1 MKLLLLLAVAV
12 TANAATL
19 GSSKCSHGPTY
30 WCGSIKQAK
39 ECGAVQ
45 YCSDNDWAAIR
56 TKAGEFCNDC
66 EIDVGLLT
74 EQLEKASTE
83 DEIIQI
89 VEKFCTDLGA
99 LAEDCRLVVNAY
111 GPEMLKALIEKLQP
125 DQVCALLGFC
135 KPDTSVTDPQE
146 DQSAQIMLQLMDR
159 ASSKLLEI
167 LGTQLFAGDKMCTDC
182 TNFIGDVKKLLN
194 NATVEAM
201 ITGEVKRLCQYLGAY
216 KTECE
221 LIVTTLVPQG
231 IGQLVEKINAKQDC
245 SQIGFCKSLHSDEPV
260 PEPPTNDPCSDCKAF
275 MGDVKTI
282 LSNSSV
288 QKMIIED
295 LENFCN
301 DLGSLAPQCQE
312 YVEQY
317 GSLVFSLILQYFD
330 PNMICSTIGFCKSEE
345 MVVAS
350 FDVCTE
356 CKTYMGDFVQFLNTP
371 SVQQNVMK
379 QVTSICKMLKI
390 SDNCDQVVSEYGPLI
405 MKMLL
410 QYLNPESFCKE
421 IGVCASEAIPEALPE
436 PGDLCTDCQSFVKDF
451 DNLLNN
457 YTVQEMLLKDFEVLC
472 KYVPNYSSDCKM
484 YIKQYGALVFEV
496 IAGLINP
503 KTVCTDIGLCNG
515 VRSPRPTLPKLPVE
529 VLKALAPNDVCADC
543 KNLFQDV
550 QNFLSEPDVQKK
562 ILGEI
567 ELLCNDLG
575 PFGPQ
580 CKTYV
585 DQYGPLVFTF
595 LLQYID
601 PDAICSKVGLCSA
614 DLPQS
619 PAKVNA
625 DMCADCKAFF
635 TDVSTI
641 LNTPQV
647 QQMILQEIESLCND
661 LGPSI
666 GPQCQQYVTEYGPLV
681 INFVLQYLDPT
692 SICGDIG
699 FCTGVNT
706 VRPLAF
712 TAVKTILKMPMVAG
726 DLCTDCKNLVNDA
739 DGLLKNATVQKMFLN
754 DLAVVCKY
762 FGGLQSECK
771 DLIME
776 YGPLLFDYIA
786 AYIGQNGIVDPTT
799 ICDDIGLCPAVTVT
813 LKADQCADC
822 KNFFQDVVTI
832 LNNPS
837 TQQQILQAIETLCN
851 DLGPSIGPQCQ
862 QYVSEYGPLAINFL
876 LQYLDPTAVCGDIG
890 FCPSVARPPMN
901 LVKESADQCTDCK
914 NFFQDVS
921 TMLNTPAVQQQILQE
936 IETLC
941 NDLGPSIG
949 PQCQQYV
956 SEYGPLAI
964 NFLLQYLDPNMICG
978 EIGFCAALPK
988 QSLSFPSLN
997 GDQCTDCKNFFQ
1009 DVATLLKNS
1018 SVQQMILQ
1026 EIGMLCNE
1034 LGPSIGPQCQQYVTE
1049 YGPLVF
1055 NMLLQYLDPTAI
1067 CGDIGFCTA
1076 VSSPPPL
1083 HLNGDQCTD
1092 CKNFFQDVSTMLKN
1106 TSTQQMILQELETL
1120 CNNLGPSIGPQC
1132 QQYVSEYGP
1141 LVFNF
1146 LLQYLD
1152 PTAICGDIGFCPAMS
1167 EPTKLF
1173 QLNADQC
1180 TDCKNFFQDV
1190 STILNNPSTQQMI
1203 IEDIENLCNSL
1214 GPSLGPQCQ
1223 QYVSEYGSLVINF
1236 LLQYL
1241 DPNAIC
1247 GDIGFCSSTPRSFEK
1262 LVKVNADQC
1271 TDCKNFFQDVVTILN
1286 NPSTQQQILQELET
1300 LCNDLGPSIGPQCQ
1314 QYVSEYGP
1322 LVINFLLQ
1330 YLDPASVCSQ
1340 IGFCSGMNEV
1350 ISFVELQS
1358 ALPVSPMNEEPL
1370 EEEGAGCEVCKLVV
1384 SQIEVYLKDGA
1395 TEEEITAALEK
1406 FCSILP
1412 SSLANQCTAFM
1423 DQYGPVVLKLL
1434 ADEMDPDQVCSFL
1447 KLCAAEFQQS
1457 PKCTLCEYVM
1467 QKLET
1472 MISKQSTVAEIEAA
1486 LEKVCSLLPGSISDQ
1501 CQQFVDQYTPT
1512 IINLIVQN
1520 VSPQLICRTLG
1531 LCKAS
1536 SESEFQQSPKC
1547 TLCEYVIQKLETM
1560 ISKQSTVAE
1569 IEAALE
1575 KVCSLLPGSISDQCQ
1590 QFVDQYTPT
1599 IINLIVQNVSP
1610 QLICRTLGLCKA
1622 SSESDVHEQLG
1633 PTCVLCQYVMK
1644 ELESLLAKE
1653 STISDIEAALDKV
1666 CSLMPGTLSQQ
1677 CQQFVDTYT
1686 PTIVNLLVQYV
1697 PPRLVCVV
1705 LRLCMFEEAPA
1716 PVLNEGANEFCA
1728 ICEFAMSELDK
1739 ILVEPNTEAQIENAL
1754 DMICGLLP
1762 STISET
1768 CTSFVAQYTK
1778 EIIFLIT
1785 QSVSPKQVCAALTLC
1800 TTVESA
1806 DEVSPDETLD
1816 HIDEHEFE
1824 ASTECIVCE
1833 YAMKELEKQL
1843 GKNATEQEI
1852 RFALDEVCS
1861 LLPGTLQE
1869 DCSILVNYYT
1879 TEVIY
1884 QFIRK
1889 YPANKIC
1896 TLLKVCAAV
1905 DGELKSV
1912 AHVEVEQEPSCAICE
1927 FAVKELEQMLQK
1939 DSTEASIRKAL
1950 NSLCSRLPSTVAK
1963 DCQMF
1968 VDYYTEEIIFVLV
1981 SQFPP
1986 SSLCTSINLCTASEI
2001 KGVTEKVE
2009 QNTQFCTICEFV
2021 AKYLEEDL
2029 QKNSTEAEIKKAL
2042 DLVCSK
2048 LPSTVTKECQMFVDY
2063 YTEEIIFIL
2072 VSQFP
2077 PSKLCSSLQLCSA
2090 VEEIQPQID
2099 EDTSVSCEVCVIAV
2113 RSAELYITK
2122 NTTEQEIDK
2131 VLEYLCQAFPGS
2143 LQEQCVTFVQQFG
2156 NAIPELIVTFGDP
2169 DKICK
2174 LLDLCPQNVDVKQ
2187 LMYEKCKTGPE
2198 FWCASE
2204 TNADLC
2210 DAVEHCKRHVWN

>member
-66 EIDVGLLT
+66 EIGVGLLT

-330 PNMICSTIGFCKSEE
+330 PNMICSSIGFCKSEE
-345 MVVAS
+345 MVMAS

-550 QNFLSEPDVQKK
+550 QNFLSEPDVQKM
-562 ILGEI
+562 ILGKI

-601 PDAICSKVGLCSA
+601 PDAICSNVGLCSA

-666 GPQCQQYVTEYGPLV
+666 SPQCQQYVTEYGPLV

-712 TAVKTILKMPMVAG
+712 TAVKTILKMPTVAG

-786 AYIGQNGIVDPTT
+786 AYIDPTT

-876 LQYLDPTAVCGDIG
+876 LQYLDP
-890 FCPSVARPPMN
+890 
-901 LVKESADQCTDCK
+901 
-914 NFFQDVS
+914 
-921 TMLNTPAVQQQILQE
+921 
-936 IETLC
+936 
-941 NDLGPSIG
+941 
-949 PQCQQYV
+949 
-956 SEYGPLAI
+956 
-964 NFLLQYLDPNMICG
+964 NMICG

-988 QSLSFPSLN
+988 QSMSLPSLN

-1241 DPNAIC
+1241 
-1247 GDIGFCSSTPRSFEK
+1247 
-1262 LVKVNADQC
+1262 NADQC

-1644 ELESLLAKE
+1644 EVESLLAKE

-1739 ILVEPNTEAQIENAL
+1739 ILVEPNTE
-1754 DMICGLLP
+1754 
-1762 STISET
+1762 
-1768 CTSFVAQYTK
+1768 YTK

-1800 TTVESA
+1800 TSVDSA
-1806 DEVSPDETLD
+1806 DEVSQDETLD
-1816 HIDEHEFE
+1816 HIDEQKFE

-1869 DCSILVNYYT
+1869 DCSILINYYT

-1912 AHVEVEQEPSCAICE
+1912 AHVEVERSLRSLSVNLLSRSWNRCSRRI
-1927 FAVKELEQMLQK
+1927 LQ
-1939 DSTEASIRKAL
+1939 RKAL

-1968 VDYYTEEIIFVLV
+1968 VDYYTEEIIFILV

-2131 VLEYLCQAFPGS
+2131 
-2143 LQEQCVTFVQQFG
+2143 CVTFVQQFG

>member
-1 MKLLLLLAVAV
+1 
-12 TANAATL
+12 
-19 GSSKCSHGPTY
+19 
-30 WCGSIKQAK
+30 
-39 ECGAVQ
+39 
-45 YCSDNDWAAIR
+45 
-56 TKAGEFCNDC
+56 
-66 EIDVGLLT
+66 
-74 EQLEKASTE
+74 
-83 DEIIQI
+83 
-89 VEKFCTDLGA
+89 
-99 LAEDCRLVVNAY
+99 
-111 GPEMLKALIEKLQP
+111 
-125 DQVCALLGFC
+125 
-135 KPDTSVTDPQE
+135 
-146 DQSAQIMLQLMDR
+146 
-159 ASSKLLEI
+159 
-167 LGTQLFAGDKMCTDC
+167 
-182 TNFIGDVKKLLN
+182 
-194 NATVEAM
+194 
-201 ITGEVKRLCQYLGAY
+201 
-216 KTECE
+216 
-221 LIVTTLVPQG
+221 
-231 IGQLVEKINAKQDC
+231 
-245 SQIGFCKSLHSDEPV
+245 
-260 PEPPTNDPCSDCKAF
+260 
-275 MGDVKTI
+275 
-282 LSNSSV
+282 
-288 QKMIIED
+288 
-295 LENFCN
+295 
-301 DLGSLAPQCQE
+301 
-312 YVEQY
+312 
-317 GSLVFSLILQYFD
+317 
-330 PNMICSTIGFCKSEE
+330 
-345 MVVAS
+345 
-350 FDVCTE
+350 
-356 CKTYMGDFVQFLNTP
+356 
-371 SVQQNVMK
+371 
-379 QVTSICKMLKI
+379 
-390 SDNCDQVVSEYGPLI
+390 
-405 MKMLL
+405 
-410 QYLNPESFCKE
+410 
-421 IGVCASEAIPEALPE
+421 
-436 PGDLCTDCQSFVKDF
+436 
-451 DNLLNN
+451 
-457 YTVQEMLLKDFEVLC
+457 
-472 KYVPNYSSDCKM
+472 
-484 YIKQYGALVFEV
+484 
-496 IAGLINP
+496 
-503 KTVCTDIGLCNG
+503 
-515 VRSPRPTLPKLPVE
+515 
-529 VLKALAPNDVCADC
+529 
-543 KNLFQDV
+543 
-550 QNFLSEPDVQKK
+550 
-562 ILGEI
+562 
-567 ELLCNDLG
+567 
-575 PFGPQ
+575 
-580 CKTYV
+580 
-585 DQYGPLVFTF
+585 
-595 LLQYID
+595 
-601 PDAICSKVGLCSA
+601 
-614 DLPQS
+614 
-619 PAKVNA
+619 
-625 DMCADCKAFF
+625 
-635 TDVSTI
+635 
-641 LNTPQV
+641 
-647 QQMILQEIESLCND
+647 
-661 LGPSI
+661 
-666 GPQCQQYVTEYGPLV
+666 
-681 INFVLQYLDPT
+681 
-692 SICGDIG
+692 
-699 FCTGVNT
+699 
-706 VRPLAF
+706 
-712 TAVKTILKMPMVAG
+712 
-726 DLCTDCKNLVNDA
+726 
-739 DGLLKNATVQKMFLN
+739 
-754 DLAVVCKY
+754 
-762 FGGLQSECK
+762 
-771 DLIME
+771 
-776 YGPLLFDYIA
+776 
-786 AYIGQNGIVDPTT
+786 
-799 ICDDIGLCPAVTVT
+799 
-813 LKADQCADC
+813 
-822 KNFFQDVVTI
+822 
-832 LNNPS
+832 
-837 TQQQILQAIETLCN
+837 
-851 DLGPSIGPQCQ
+851 
-862 QYVSEYGPLAINFL
+862 
-876 LQYLDPTAVCGDIG
+876 
-890 FCPSVARPPMN
+890 
-901 LVKESADQCTDCK
+901 
-914 NFFQDVS
+914 
-921 TMLNTPAVQQQILQE
+921 
-936 IETLC
+936 
-941 NDLGPSIG
+941 
-949 PQCQQYV
+949 
-956 SEYGPLAI
+956 
-964 NFLLQYLDPNMICG
+964 
-978 EIGFCAALPK
+978 
-988 QSLSFPSLN
+988 
-997 GDQCTDCKNFFQ
+997 
-1009 DVATLLKNS
+1009 
-1018 SVQQMILQ
+1018 
-1026 EIGMLCNE
+1026 
-1034 LGPSIGPQCQQYVTE
+1034 
-1049 YGPLVF
+1049 
-1055 NMLLQYLDPTAI
+1055 
-1067 CGDIGFCTA
+1067 
-1076 VSSPPPL
+1076 
-1083 HLNGDQCTD
+1083 
-1092 CKNFFQDVSTMLKN
+1092 
-1106 TSTQQMILQELETL
+1106 
-1120 CNNLGPSIGPQC
+1120 
-1132 QQYVSEYGP
+1132 
-1141 LVFNF
+1141 
-1146 LLQYLD
+1146 
-1152 PTAICGDIGFCPAMS
+1152 MS

-1536 SESEFQQSPKC
+1536 SES
-1547 TLCEYVIQKLETM
+1547 
-1560 ISKQSTVAE
+1560 
-1569 IEAALE
+1569 
-1575 KVCSLLPGSISDQCQ
+1575 
-1590 QFVDQYTPT
+1590 
-1599 IINLIVQNVSP
+1599 
-1610 QLICRTLGLCKA
+1610 
-1622 SSESDVHEQLG
+1622 DVHEQLG

-1653 STISDIEAALDKV
+1653 STILQQNKKCLASFWVIQDGRKPTSGSFTGNRPLALR
-1666 CSLMPGTLSQQ
+1666 S
-1677 CQQFVDTYT
+1677 
-1686 PTIVNLLVQYV
+1686 
-1697 PPRLVCVV
+1697 
-1705 LRLCMFEEAPA
+1705 
-1716 PVLNEGANEFCA
+1716 VLNEGANEFCA

-1968 VDYYTEEIIFVLV
+1968 VDYYTEEIIFILV